1 MLSKYSDK
9 IKAWLSK
16 LAPPTKPSCASLA
29 IIYGAV
35 GLVILVV
42 VLYLGGWCYNSY
54 KTGQANLKDLEI
66 LLTILISPQNVA
78 YMTFASVWTAD
89 ADGDGI
95 PDAAEKQLEAKN
107 NVRIIE

>member
-9 IKAWLSK
+9 IKAWLGK
-16 LAPPTKPSCASLA
+16 LAPPTKISCASLA

-78 YMTFASVWTAD
+78 YVTFASVWTAD

-95 PDAAEKQLEAKN
+95 PDAAEKQLEEPQKP
-107 NVRIIE
+107 II